1 MMWYRHM
8 MCSCNSSSVVLLVI
22 VGVDTARVEQHHKVI
37 VLQTAPALSQDII
50 CVHCV
55 HLLGRAGNE
64 TSRSF
69 TIQLYFLYLMNSSSS
84 TVPFPSWSRSEN
96 IREAFS
102 LAFTWSGYT
111 IVDNSVQLQCVLSAN
126 NANIFTVGVSP
137 CIMCGGQGLTSC
149 YLTAYLWYSLHLVQC
164 FNYFWHLS

>member
-1 MMWYRHM
+1 MMWFRHIM
-8 MCSCNSSSVVLLVI
+8 MCSSSVVLLVI

-55 HLLGRAGNE
+55 HLLCRAGNE
-64 TSRSF
+64 TSRSL

-137 CIMCGGQGLTSC
+137 CIMCGGQGCLTSC